1 MFFIQN
7 IQILLEIN
15 VIYHLKNLQMVEFFC
30 AAQKNTL
37 KNMPVTFVQIL
48 CTKIN
53 LNKISYLIFSPIPQK

>member
-30 AAQKNTL
+30 ATQKKYFKKYAELPLFKFNAQK
-37 KNMPVTFVQIL
+37 
-48 CTKIN
+48 
-53 LNKISYLIFSPIPQK
+53 LI